1 MIATALAG
9 IALPQYASAACGHEA
24 VSVSGTAEEVADA
37 CRALDEVVSYFR
49 KIGFRPAPDIRI
61 SFRDHVYIDMYVPA
75 GKEPVGREEVSGA
88 YDCRRKELHIAS
100 VRRESRRDRKPWGIA
115 WGLPIAYSILQHE
128 LVHATVA
135 GLLGSDYQKL
145 GKAWHEMIAYAVQFD
160 LMDRD
165 LKHAVLANYPNAQ
178 PFGFPES
185 VNSMVHG
192 ADPDAFGISA
202 HLYAEANGGL
212 NFVRRI
218 LAKEVSFGTGEFE
231 CEYFWVK

>member
-1 MIATALAG
+1 M
-9 IALPQYASAACGHEA
+9 
-24 VSVSGTAEEVADA
+24 
-37 CRALDEVVSYFR
+37 
-49 KIGFRPAPDIRI
+49 
-61 SFRDHVYIDMYVPA
+61 
-75 GKEPVGREEVSGA
+75 SGA
-88 YDCRRKELHIAS
+88 YDCRRKELQITS
-100 VRRESRRDRKPWGIA
+100 VRREFRRDRKPWGIA

-165 LKHAVLANYPNAQ
+165 LKHAVLANYSNAQ

-202 HLYAEANGGL
+202 HLYAEANGGP